1 MADAG
6 DQELDLAQ
14 LLGSLGEELR
24 EANEQAR
31 ANDVATLAWSEAT
44 IEVVLEVQTTVK
56 GGIKFAVLG
65 IGAQGGADRGT
76 GRTIR
81 GPGALCASGP
91 TTHRG
96 QRLPLATI
104 GYRNKPTVVGDTDE
118 NNQA

>member
-1 MADAG
+1 MANAG

-24 EANEQAR
+24 KANKQAR

-44 IEVVLEVQTTVK
+44 IEVVLEVKTTVK

-65 IGAQGGADRGT
+65 IGAQGGADQGT

-81 GPGALCASGP
+81 AQVRCVPA
-91 TTHRG
+91 G
-96 QRLPLATI
+96 QPPIEGNVSTRTI
-104 GYRNKPTVVGDTDE
+104 GFKNKPTTVGDTDE
-118 NNQA
+118 NNRG